1 MESNEKQM
9 KEEPKNSQ
17 QVQIEPAAENL
28 SEAELEKAAGGA
40 PTAGF
45 LKATSRVVDSP
56 TS

>member
-1 MESNEKQM
+1 M
-9 KEEPKNSQ
+9 KEDPKNPQ

-40 PTAGF
+40 STAGF